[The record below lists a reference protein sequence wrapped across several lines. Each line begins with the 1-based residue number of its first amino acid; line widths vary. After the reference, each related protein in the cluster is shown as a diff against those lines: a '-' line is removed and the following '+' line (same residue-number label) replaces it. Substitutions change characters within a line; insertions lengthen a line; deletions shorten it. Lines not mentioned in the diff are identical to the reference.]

1 MWAFRA
7 GVDEVGVALS
17 TLWPYYRR
25 MIKTTIPSEAAK
37 FAATTILKQECAS
50 AGGATVSEAVQ
61 EILGFITEQKSR
73 AVMEATIVYL
83 EEVLQLICEAITPD
97 QVH

>member
-1 MWAFRA
+1 
-7 GVDEVGVALS
+7 
-17 TLWPYYRR
+17 

-37 FAATTILKQECAS
+37 FAATAILKQECTPT
-50 AGGATVSEAVQ
+50 GGATVSEAVQ
-61 EILGFITEQKSR
+61 VILGFITEQKSR
-73 AVMEATIVYL
+73 EMMEASIIYM